1 MKQFYRMFAPVILL
15 ISLLPLKG
23 AGQEEAGGLFLSGKI
38 TTEQG
43 SVDGTIIRMTRNGQP
58 MKDYQVL
65 PDGRF
70 NLRFEFNND
79 YVLVFTRP
87 ENFPQKLT
95 INTHVPNDVL
105 RRDRKFP
112 PFPVDISLFTEIK
125 GIDRTFSENAIMK
138 IFYSP
143 SVDNFIPEIY
153 YNNPQIK
160 KLIDQAILQSQ
171 NVTREYDLL
180 KRLTA
185 AELAELK
192 KEYDEFLVKAA
203 SEFDRGEYILSLGD
217 YKAAGRIFPHEQYPK
232 DRIAEINDL
241 IAILG
246 LQEELEKQT
255 TEKYNQFI
263 READR
268 QFTAREYPASRDN
281 YSQALFL
288 KPGDAYSTGR
298 ISEIDRLIAEAE
310 QVRLLAEKQAAEQA
324 RLMAEQTAREAALQ
338 AEQARIEKQYQ
349 EAVAS
354 ADQLFNLQQYSGSIE
369 GYRNALKI
377 KPGEPYPAQRIA
389 EAEAIMAELTATQKA
404 YNEAIATADKAFRQQ
419 QYRQAR
425 KGYED
430 ALKIKSSEKYPEEML
445 DKIDAIEEEM
455 MRLAEEKARLEAEKL
470 AKEQAAREAAEAE
483 RIRLAEEKARIEAE
497 KLAKEQA
504 AREAAEAEKARLEAE
519 RIAREEAARLAAAA
533 EKEKRY
539 NETVALADDFFNRQ
553 QYARAITEYRNA
565 LKEKPG
571 ESYPQE
577 KITESEKILADLAA
591 LQKAYDAAIAAG
603 DKAFRQKQYGP
614 ARESFQQAQALK
626 SEEKYPAEMVTRI
639 DAIEA
644 EQAKLA
650 EEKVR
655 LEAEKLAK
663 EQAAREAAEAERI
676 RLAEEKARLEAE
688 KLAREQAAREA
699 AEAEKARL
707 EAERIAREEAAR
719 LAAAAEKE
727 KRYNET
733 VALADDFFNRQQYA
747 RAITEYRNALKEKPG
762 ESYPQ
767 EKITESE
774 KILADLA
781 ALQKAYD
788 AAIAAGDKAFR
799 QKQYGPARE
808 SFQQAQALKS
818 EEKYPA
824 EMVTRIDA
832 IEAEQAKLAEE
843 KERLEAEKLAREQA
857 ARKAAEAERIRLAEE
872 KARIEAEKLAKEQ
885 AAREAAEAER
895 IRLAEE
901 KARLEAEKLARE
913 QAAREAAEAEKARLE
928 AERIAREEAARL
940 AAEAEKAR
948 QEEEKV
954 RLAEENRNKE
964 YARLIM
970 LADQA
975 FESKQLVL
983 AASNYKNALLLK
995 PNEIHPKNRLVSID
1009 SLQVVQQNDEKYRH
1023 FLVAADAGM
1032 RSNEWE
1038 KARENYGKAS
1048 EIKPEEEYPQRKI
1061 REIDEILQKLAQNNK
1076 GDAPVLPVTPV
1087 EQSAPSTG
1095 QGSGPGRTIT
1105 DETSA
1110 LYNGI
1115 IAMADQAFD
1124 EKSYNVSRAWYYKA
1138 LAVKP
1143 GEPYPTGRIAEINRI
1158 IASLQLSQLEREFQG
1173 YIDKGDEA
1181 FRTDQLAVARGWYN
1195 RSLNI
1200 KSNDSYALSQIAD
1213 IQMKVE
1219 ERLQGNTENVF
1230 RKYIEEGDNAFR
1242 SKNYNIA
1249 RVWYH
1254 RARELKPSDPLT
1266 GEKLENVRKALSGE

>member
-591 LQKAYDAAIAAG
+591 LQKEYDAAIAAG

-781 ALQKAYD
+781 ALQKEYD

-843 KERLEAEKLAREQA
+843 KVRLEAEKLAKEQA
-857 ARKAAEAERIRLAEE
+857 AREAAEAERIRLAEE
-872 KARIEAEKLAKEQ
+872 KARIEAEKLAREQ

>member
-281 YSQALFL
+281 YSQALYL

-354 ADQLFNLQQYSGSIE
+354 AEQLFNLQQYSGSIE

-455 MRLAEEKARLEAEKL
+455 MRLAEEKNRLEEEKKAREQAAREAAEAERIRLAEEKARLEAEKL

-483 RIRLAEEKARIEAE
+483 KAR
-497 KLAKEQA
+497 
-504 AREAAEAEKARLEAE
+504 REAE

-591 LQKAYDAAIAAG
+591 LQK
-603 DKAFRQKQYGP
+603 
-614 ARESFQQAQALK
+614 E
-626 SEEKYPAEMVTRI
+626 
-639 DAIEA
+639 
-644 EQAKLA
+644 
-650 EEKVR
+650 
-655 LEAEKLAK
+655 
-663 EQAAREAAEAERI
+663 
-676 RLAEEKARLEAE
+676 
-688 KLAREQAAREA
+688 
-699 AEAEKARL
+699 
-707 EAERIAREEAAR
+707 
-719 LAAAAEKE
+719 
-727 KRYNET
+727 
-733 VALADDFFNRQQYA
+733 
-747 RAITEYRNALKEKPG
+747 
-762 ESYPQ
+762 
-767 EKITESE
+767 
-774 KILADLA
+774 
-781 ALQKAYD
+781 YD

>member
-591 LQKAYDAAIAAG
+591 LQKEYDAAIAAG

-781 ALQKAYD
+781 ALQKEYD

>member
-281 YSQALFL
+281 YSQALYL

-354 ADQLFNLQQYSGSIE
+354 AEQLFNLQQYSGSIE

-455 MRLAEEKARLEAEKL
+455 MRLAEEKNRLEEEKKAREQAAREAAEAERIRLAEEKARLEAEKL

-483 RIRLAEEKARIEAE
+483 KAR
-497 KLAKEQA
+497 
-504 AREAAEAEKARLEAE
+504 REAE

-591 LQKAYDAAIAAG
+591 LQK
-603 DKAFRQKQYGP
+603 
-614 ARESFQQAQALK
+614 E
-626 SEEKYPAEMVTRI
+626 
-639 DAIEA
+639 
-644 EQAKLA
+644 
-650 EEKVR
+650 
-655 LEAEKLAK
+655 
-663 EQAAREAAEAERI
+663 
-676 RLAEEKARLEAE
+676 
-688 KLAREQAAREA
+688 
-699 AEAEKARL
+699 
-707 EAERIAREEAAR
+707 
-719 LAAAAEKE
+719 
-727 KRYNET
+727 
-733 VALADDFFNRQQYA
+733 
-747 RAITEYRNALKEKPG
+747 
-762 ESYPQ
+762 
-767 EKITESE
+767 
-774 KILADLA
+774 
-781 ALQKAYD
+781 YD

-857 ARKAAEAERIRLAEE
+857 ARKAAEAERIRLAEEKARLEAEKLAKEQAAREAAEAERIRLAEE

>member
-455 MRLAEEKARLEAEKL
+455 MRLAEEKNRLE
-470 AKEQAAREAAEAE
+470 
-483 RIRLAEEKARIEAE
+483 EEK
-497 KLAKEQA
+497 
-504 AREAAEAEKARLEAE
+504 KAR
-519 RIAREEAARLAAAA
+519 
-533 EKEKRY
+533 
-539 NETVALADDFFNRQ
+539 
-553 QYARAITEYRNA
+553 
-565 LKEKPG
+565 
-571 ESYPQE
+571 
-577 KITESEKILADLAA
+577 
-591 LQKAYDAAIAAG
+591 
-603 DKAFRQKQYGP
+603 
-614 ARESFQQAQALK
+614 
-626 SEEKYPAEMVTRI
+626 
-639 DAIEA
+639 
-644 EQAKLA
+644 
-650 EEKVR
+650 
-655 LEAEKLAK
+655 
-663 EQAAREAAEAERI
+663 
-676 RLAEEKARLEAE
+676 
-688 KLAREQAAREA
+688 
-699 AEAEKARL
+699 
-707 EAERIAREEAAR
+707 
-719 LAAAAEKE
+719 
-727 KRYNET
+727 
-733 VALADDFFNRQQYA
+733 
-747 RAITEYRNALKEKPG
+747 
-762 ESYPQ
+762 
-767 EKITESE
+767 
-774 KILADLA
+774 
-781 ALQKAYD
+781 
-788 AAIAAGDKAFR
+788 
-799 QKQYGPARE
+799 
-808 SFQQAQALKS
+808 
-818 EEKYPA
+818 
-824 EMVTRIDA
+824 
-832 IEAEQAKLAEE
+832 
-843 KERLEAEKLAREQA
+843 
-857 ARKAAEAERIRLAEE
+857 
-872 KARIEAEKLAKEQ
+872 EQ

>member
-455 MRLAEEKARLEAEKL
+455 MRLAEEKNRLEEEKKAREQAAREAAEAERIRLAEEKARLEAEKL

-483 RIRLAEEKARIEAE
+483 KAR
-497 KLAKEQA
+497 
-504 AREAAEAEKARLEAE
+504 REAE

-591 LQKAYDAAIAAG
+591 LQK
-603 DKAFRQKQYGP
+603 
-614 ARESFQQAQALK
+614 E
-626 SEEKYPAEMVTRI
+626 
-639 DAIEA
+639 
-644 EQAKLA
+644 
-650 EEKVR
+650 
-655 LEAEKLAK
+655 
-663 EQAAREAAEAERI
+663 
-676 RLAEEKARLEAE
+676 
-688 KLAREQAAREA
+688 
-699 AEAEKARL
+699 
-707 EAERIAREEAAR
+707 
-719 LAAAAEKE
+719 
-727 KRYNET
+727 
-733 VALADDFFNRQQYA
+733 
-747 RAITEYRNALKEKPG
+747 
-762 ESYPQ
+762 
-767 EKITESE
+767 
-774 KILADLA
+774 
-781 ALQKAYD
+781 YD

-857 ARKAAEAERIRLAEE
+857 ARKAAEAERIRLAEEKARLEAEKLAKEQAAREAAEAERIRLAEE

>member
-650 EEKVR
+650 EEK
-655 LEAEKLAK
+655 
-663 EQAAREAAEAERI
+663 
-676 RLAEEKARLEAE
+676 
-688 KLAREQAAREA
+688 
-699 AEAEKARL
+699 
-707 EAERIAREEAAR
+707 
-719 LAAAAEKE
+719 
-727 KRYNET
+727 
-733 VALADDFFNRQQYA
+733 
-747 RAITEYRNALKEKPG
+747 
-762 ESYPQ
+762 
-767 EKITESE
+767 
-774 KILADLA
+774 
-781 ALQKAYD
+781 
-788 AAIAAGDKAFR
+788 
-799 QKQYGPARE
+799 
-808 SFQQAQALKS
+808 
-818 EEKYPA
+818 
-824 EMVTRIDA
+824 
-832 IEAEQAKLAEE
+832 
-843 KERLEAEKLAREQA
+843 ERLEAEKLAREQA

>member
-455 MRLAEEKARLEAEKL
+455 MRLAEEKNRLE
-470 AKEQAAREAAEAE
+470 
-483 RIRLAEEKARIEAE
+483 EEK
-497 KLAKEQA
+497 
-504 AREAAEAEKARLEAE
+504 KAR
-519 RIAREEAARLAAAA
+519 
-533 EKEKRY
+533 
-539 NETVALADDFFNRQ
+539 
-553 QYARAITEYRNA
+553 
-565 LKEKPG
+565 
-571 ESYPQE
+571 
-577 KITESEKILADLAA
+577 
-591 LQKAYDAAIAAG
+591 
-603 DKAFRQKQYGP
+603 
-614 ARESFQQAQALK
+614 
-626 SEEKYPAEMVTRI
+626 
-639 DAIEA
+639 
-644 EQAKLA
+644 
-650 EEKVR
+650 
-655 LEAEKLAK
+655 

>member
-591 LQKAYDAAIAAG
+591 LQKEYDAAIAAG

-781 ALQKAYD
+781 ALQKEYD

-843 KERLEAEKLAREQA
+843 KVRLEAEKLAKEQA
-857 ARKAAEAERIRLAEE
+857 AREAAEAERIRLAEE

>member
-843 KERLEAEKLAREQA
+843 KVRLEAEKLAKEQA
-857 ARKAAEAERIRLAEE
+857 AREAAEAERIRLAEE

>member
-281 YSQALFL
+281 YSQALYL

-354 ADQLFNLQQYSGSIE
+354 AEQLFNLQQYSGSIE

-455 MRLAEEKARLEAEKL
+455 MRLAEEKNRLEEEKKAREQAAREAAEAERIRLAEEKARLEAEKL

-483 RIRLAEEKARIEAE
+483 KAR
-497 KLAKEQA
+497 
-504 AREAAEAEKARLEAE
+504 REAE

-553 QYARAITEYRNA
+553 QRSWRTLPHSKKHMMRPS
-565 LKEKPG
+565 L
-571 ESYPQE
+571 
-577 KITESEKILADLAA
+577 
-591 LQKAYDAAIAAG
+591 
-603 DKAFRQKQYGP
+603 P
-614 ARESFQQAQALK
+614 ATK
-626 SEEKYPAEMVTRI
+626 
-639 DAIEA
+639 
-644 EQAKLA
+644 
-650 EEKVR
+650 
-655 LEAEKLAK
+655 
-663 EQAAREAAEAERI
+663 
-676 RLAEEKARLEAE
+676 
-688 KLAREQAAREA
+688 
-699 AEAEKARL
+699 
-707 EAERIAREEAAR
+707 
-719 LAAAAEKE
+719 
-727 KRYNET
+727 
-733 VALADDFFNRQQYA
+733 
-747 RAITEYRNALKEKPG
+747 
-762 ESYPQ
+762 
-767 EKITESE
+767 
-774 KILADLA
+774 
-781 ALQKAYD
+781 
-788 AAIAAGDKAFR
+788 
-799 QKQYGPARE
+799 
-808 SFQQAQALKS
+808 
-818 EEKYPA
+818 
-824 EMVTRIDA
+824 
-832 IEAEQAKLAEE
+832 
-843 KERLEAEKLAREQA
+843 
-857 ARKAAEAERIRLAEE
+857 
-872 KARIEAEKLAKEQ
+872 
-885 AAREAAEAER
+885 
-895 IRLAEE
+895 
-901 KARLEAEKLARE
+901 
-913 QAAREAAEAEKARLE
+913 
-928 AERIAREEAARL
+928 
-940 AAEAEKAR
+940 
-948 QEEEKV
+948 
-954 RLAEENRNKE
+954 
-964 YARLIM
+964 
-970 LADQA
+970 
-975 FESKQLVL
+975 
-983 AASNYKNALLLK
+983 
-995 PNEIHPKNRLVSID
+995 
-1009 SLQVVQQNDEKYRH
+1009 
-1023 FLVAADAGM
+1023 
-1032 RSNEWE
+1032 
-1038 KARENYGKAS
+1038 
-1048 EIKPEEEYPQRKI
+1048 
-1061 REIDEILQKLAQNNK
+1061 
-1076 GDAPVLPVTPV
+1076 
-1087 EQSAPSTG
+1087 
-1095 QGSGPGRTIT
+1095 
-1105 DETSA
+1105 
-1110 LYNGI
+1110 
-1115 IAMADQAFD
+1115 
-1124 EKSYNVSRAWYYKA
+1124 
-1138 LAVKP
+1138 
-1143 GEPYPTGRIAEINRI
+1143 
-1158 IASLQLSQLEREFQG
+1158 
-1173 YIDKGDEA
+1173 
-1181 FRTDQLAVARGWYN
+1181 
-1195 RSLNI
+1195 
-1200 KSNDSYALSQIAD
+1200 
-1213 IQMKVE
+1213 
-1219 ERLQGNTENVF
+1219 
-1230 RKYIEEGDNAFR
+1230 
-1242 SKNYNIA
+1242 
-1249 RVWYH
+1249 
-1254 RARELKPSDPLT
+1254 
-1266 GEKLENVRKALSGE
+1266 LSGRNSTVPPGNPFSKPRP

>member
-281 YSQALFL
+281 YSQALYL

-354 ADQLFNLQQYSGSIE
+354 AEQLFNLQQYSGSIE

-455 MRLAEEKARLEAEKL
+455 MRLAEEKNRLEEEKK
-470 AKEQAAREAAEAE
+470 AREQAAREAAEAE
-483 RIRLAEEKARIEAE
+483 RIRLAEEKARLEAE

-591 LQKAYDAAIAAG
+591 LQK
-603 DKAFRQKQYGP
+603 
-614 ARESFQQAQALK
+614 E
-626 SEEKYPAEMVTRI
+626 
-639 DAIEA
+639 
-644 EQAKLA
+644 
-650 EEKVR
+650 
-655 LEAEKLAK
+655 
-663 EQAAREAAEAERI
+663 
-676 RLAEEKARLEAE
+676 
-688 KLAREQAAREA
+688 
-699 AEAEKARL
+699 
-707 EAERIAREEAAR
+707 
-719 LAAAAEKE
+719 
-727 KRYNET
+727 
-733 VALADDFFNRQQYA
+733 
-747 RAITEYRNALKEKPG
+747 
-762 ESYPQ
+762 
-767 EKITESE
+767 
-774 KILADLA
+774 
-781 ALQKAYD
+781 YD

>member
-281 YSQALFL
+281 YSQALYL

-354 ADQLFNLQQYSGSIE
+354 AEQLFNLQQYSGSIE

-455 MRLAEEKARLEAEKL
+455 MRLAEEKNRLE
-470 AKEQAAREAAEAE
+470 
-483 RIRLAEEKARIEAE
+483 EEK
-497 KLAKEQA
+497 K
-504 AREAAEAEKARLEAE
+504 
-519 RIAREEAARLAAAA
+519 
-533 EKEKRY
+533 
-539 NETVALADDFFNRQ
+539 
-553 QYARAITEYRNA
+553 
-565 LKEKPG
+565 
-571 ESYPQE
+571 
-577 KITESEKILADLAA
+577 
-591 LQKAYDAAIAAG
+591 
-603 DKAFRQKQYGP
+603 
-614 ARESFQQAQALK
+614 
-626 SEEKYPAEMVTRI
+626 
-639 DAIEA
+639 
-644 EQAKLA
+644 
-650 EEKVR
+650 
-655 LEAEKLAK
+655 
-663 EQAAREAAEAERI
+663 
-676 RLAEEKARLEAE
+676 
-688 KLAREQAAREA
+688 AREQAAREA

-843 KERLEAEKLAREQA
+843 KARLEAEKLAKEQA
-857 ARKAAEAERIRLAEE
+857 AREAAEAERIRLAEE

>member
-281 YSQALFL
+281 YSQALYL

-354 ADQLFNLQQYSGSIE
+354 AEQLFNLQQYSGSIE

-455 MRLAEEKARLEAEKL
+455 MRLAEEKNRLE
-470 AKEQAAREAAEAE
+470 
-483 RIRLAEEKARIEAE
+483 EEK
-497 KLAKEQA
+497 
-504 AREAAEAEKARLEAE
+504 KAR
-519 RIAREEAARLAAAA
+519 
-533 EKEKRY
+533 
-539 NETVALADDFFNRQ
+539 
-553 QYARAITEYRNA
+553 
-565 LKEKPG
+565 
-571 ESYPQE
+571 
-577 KITESEKILADLAA
+577 
-591 LQKAYDAAIAAG
+591 
-603 DKAFRQKQYGP
+603 
-614 ARESFQQAQALK
+614 
-626 SEEKYPAEMVTRI
+626 
-639 DAIEA
+639 
-644 EQAKLA
+644 
-650 EEKVR
+650 
-655 LEAEKLAK
+655 

-688 KLAREQAAREA
+688 KLAKEQAAREA

>member
-281 YSQALFL
+281 YSQALYL

-455 MRLAEEKARLEAEKL
+455 MRLAEEKNRLEEEKKAREQAAREAAEAERIRLAEEKARLEAEKL

-483 RIRLAEEKARIEAE
+483 KAR
-497 KLAKEQA
+497 
-504 AREAAEAEKARLEAE
+504 REAE

-591 LQKAYDAAIAAG
+591 LQK
-603 DKAFRQKQYGP
+603 
-614 ARESFQQAQALK
+614 E
-626 SEEKYPAEMVTRI
+626 
-639 DAIEA
+639 
-644 EQAKLA
+644 
-650 EEKVR
+650 
-655 LEAEKLAK
+655 
-663 EQAAREAAEAERI
+663 
-676 RLAEEKARLEAE
+676 
-688 KLAREQAAREA
+688 
-699 AEAEKARL
+699 
-707 EAERIAREEAAR
+707 
-719 LAAAAEKE
+719 
-727 KRYNET
+727 
-733 VALADDFFNRQQYA
+733 
-747 RAITEYRNALKEKPG
+747 
-762 ESYPQ
+762 
-767 EKITESE
+767 
-774 KILADLA
+774 
-781 ALQKAYD
+781 YD

-857 ARKAAEAERIRLAEE
+857 ARK
-872 KARIEAEKLAKEQ
+872 
-885 AAREAAEAER
+885 AAEAER

>member
-281 YSQALFL
+281 YSQALYL

-354 ADQLFNLQQYSGSIE
+354 AEQLFNLQQYSGSIE

-455 MRLAEEKARLEAEKL
+455 M
-470 AKEQAAREAAEAE
+470 
-483 RIRLAEEKARIEAE
+483 
-497 KLAKEQA
+497 
-504 AREAAEAEKARLEAE
+504 
-519 RIAREEAARLAAAA
+519 
-533 EKEKRY
+533 
-539 NETVALADDFFNRQ
+539 
-553 QYARAITEYRNA
+553 
-565 LKEKPG
+565 
-571 ESYPQE
+571 
-577 KITESEKILADLAA
+577 
-591 LQKAYDAAIAAG
+591 
-603 DKAFRQKQYGP
+603 
-614 ARESFQQAQALK
+614 
-626 SEEKYPAEMVTRI
+626 
-639 DAIEA
+639 
-644 EQAKLA
+644 
-650 EEKVR
+650 
-655 LEAEKLAK
+655 
-663 EQAAREAAEAERI
+663 

>member
-504 AREAAEAEKARLEAE
+504 AREAAEAE
-519 RIAREEAARLAAAA
+519 
-533 EKEKRY
+533 
-539 NETVALADDFFNRQ
+539 
-553 QYARAITEYRNA
+553 
-565 LKEKPG
+565 
-571 ESYPQE
+571 
-577 KITESEKILADLAA
+577 
-591 LQKAYDAAIAAG
+591 
-603 DKAFRQKQYGP
+603 
-614 ARESFQQAQALK
+614 
-626 SEEKYPAEMVTRI
+626 
-639 DAIEA
+639 
-644 EQAKLA
+644 
-650 EEKVR
+650 
-655 LEAEKLAK
+655 
-663 EQAAREAAEAERI
+663 
-676 RLAEEKARLEAE
+676 
-688 KLAREQAAREA
+688 
-699 AEAEKARL
+699 
-707 EAERIAREEAAR
+707 
-719 LAAAAEKE
+719 
-727 KRYNET
+727 
-733 VALADDFFNRQQYA
+733 
-747 RAITEYRNALKEKPG
+747 
-762 ESYPQ
+762 
-767 EKITESE
+767 
-774 KILADLA
+774 
-781 ALQKAYD
+781 
-788 AAIAAGDKAFR
+788 
-799 QKQYGPARE
+799 
-808 SFQQAQALKS
+808 
-818 EEKYPA
+818 
-824 EMVTRIDA
+824 
-832 IEAEQAKLAEE
+832 
-843 KERLEAEKLAREQA
+843 
-857 ARKAAEAERIRLAEE
+857 
-872 KARIEAEKLAKEQ
+872 
-885 AAREAAEAER
+885 R

>member
-281 YSQALFL
+281 YSQALYL

-354 ADQLFNLQQYSGSIE
+354 AEQLFNLQQYSGSIE

-455 MRLAEEKARLEAEKL
+455 MRLAEEKNRLEEEKKAREQAAREAAEAERIRLAEEKARLEAEKL

-483 RIRLAEEKARIEAE
+483 KAR
-497 KLAKEQA
+497 
-504 AREAAEAEKARLEAE
+504 REAE

-650 EEKVR
+650 EEKAR

-663 EQAAREAAEAERI
+663 EQAARE
-676 RLAEEKARLEAE
+676 
-688 KLAREQAAREA
+688 
-699 AEAEKARL
+699 
-707 EAERIAREEAAR
+707 
-719 LAAAAEKE
+719 
-727 KRYNET
+727 
-733 VALADDFFNRQQYA
+733 
-747 RAITEYRNALKEKPG
+747 
-762 ESYPQ
+762 
-767 EKITESE
+767 
-774 KILADLA
+774 
-781 ALQKAYD
+781 
-788 AAIAAGDKAFR
+788 
-799 QKQYGPARE
+799 
-808 SFQQAQALKS
+808 
-818 EEKYPA
+818 
-824 EMVTRIDA
+824 
-832 IEAEQAKLAEE
+832 
-843 KERLEAEKLAREQA
+843 
-857 ARKAAEAERIRLAEE
+857 AAEAERIRLAEE

>member
-281 YSQALFL
+281 YSQALYL

-354 ADQLFNLQQYSGSIE
+354 AEQLFNLQQYSGSIE

-455 MRLAEEKARLEAEKL
+455 MRLAEEKNRLE
-470 AKEQAAREAAEAE
+470 
-483 RIRLAEEKARIEAE
+483 EEK
-497 KLAKEQA
+497 
-504 AREAAEAEKARLEAE
+504 KAR
-519 RIAREEAARLAAAA
+519 
-533 EKEKRY
+533 
-539 NETVALADDFFNRQ
+539 
-553 QYARAITEYRNA
+553 
-565 LKEKPG
+565 
-571 ESYPQE
+571 
-577 KITESEKILADLAA
+577 
-591 LQKAYDAAIAAG
+591 
-603 DKAFRQKQYGP
+603 
-614 ARESFQQAQALK
+614 
-626 SEEKYPAEMVTRI
+626 
-639 DAIEA
+639 
-644 EQAKLA
+644 
-650 EEKVR
+650 
-655 LEAEKLAK
+655 

>member
-1 MKQFYRMFAPVILL
+1 M
-15 ISLLPLKG
+15 
-23 AGQEEAGGLFLSGKI
+23 
-38 TTEQG
+38 
-43 SVDGTIIRMTRNGQP
+43 
-58 MKDYQVL
+58 
-65 PDGRF
+65 
-70 NLRFEFNND
+70 
-79 YVLVFTRP
+79 
-87 ENFPQKLT
+87 
-95 INTHVPNDVL
+95 
-105 RRDRKFP
+105 
-112 PFPVDISLFTEIK
+112 
-125 GIDRTFSENAIMK
+125 
-138 IFYSP
+138 
-143 SVDNFIPEIY
+143 
-153 YNNPQIK
+153 
-160 KLIDQAILQSQ
+160 
-171 NVTREYDLL
+171 
-180 KRLTA
+180 
-185 AELAELK
+185 
-192 KEYDEFLVKAA
+192 
-203 SEFDRGEYILSLGD
+203 
-217 YKAAGRIFPHEQYPK
+217 
-232 DRIAEINDL
+232 
-241 IAILG
+241 
-246 LQEELEKQT
+246 
-255 TEKYNQFI
+255 
-263 READR
+263 
-268 QFTAREYPASRDN
+268 
-281 YSQALFL
+281 
-288 KPGDAYSTGR
+288 
-298 ISEIDRLIAEAE
+298 
-310 QVRLLAEKQAAEQA
+310 
-324 RLMAEQTAREAALQ
+324 
-338 AEQARIEKQYQ
+338 
-349 EAVAS
+349 
-354 ADQLFNLQQYSGSIE
+354 
-369 GYRNALKI
+369 
-377 KPGEPYPAQRIA
+377 
-389 EAEAIMAELTATQKA
+389 
-404 YNEAIATADKAFRQQ
+404 
-419 QYRQAR
+419 
-425 KGYED
+425 
-430 ALKIKSSEKYPEEML
+430 
-445 DKIDAIEEEM
+445 
-455 MRLAEEKARLEAEKL
+455 
-470 AKEQAAREAAEAE
+470 
-483 RIRLAEEKARIEAE
+483 
-497 KLAKEQA
+497 
-504 AREAAEAEKARLEAE
+504 
-519 RIAREEAARLAAAA
+519 
-533 EKEKRY
+533 
-539 NETVALADDFFNRQ
+539 ALADDFFNRQ

-663 EQAAREAAEAERI
+663 EQAARE
-676 RLAEEKARLEAE
+676 
-688 KLAREQAAREA
+688 
-699 AEAEKARL
+699 
-707 EAERIAREEAAR
+707 
-719 LAAAAEKE
+719 
-727 KRYNET
+727 
-733 VALADDFFNRQQYA
+733 
-747 RAITEYRNALKEKPG
+747 
-762 ESYPQ
+762 
-767 EKITESE
+767 
-774 KILADLA
+774 
-781 ALQKAYD
+781 
-788 AAIAAGDKAFR
+788 
-799 QKQYGPARE
+799 
-808 SFQQAQALKS
+808 
-818 EEKYPA
+818 
-824 EMVTRIDA
+824 
-832 IEAEQAKLAEE
+832 
-843 KERLEAEKLAREQA
+843 
-857 ARKAAEAERIRLAEE
+857 AAEAERIRLAEE

>member
-455 MRLAEEKARLEAEKL
+455 MRLAEEKNRLEEEKKAREQAAREAAEAERIRLAEEKARLEAEKL

-483 RIRLAEEKARIEAE
+483 KAR
-497 KLAKEQA
+497 
-504 AREAAEAEKARLEAE
+504 REAE

-591 LQKAYDAAIAAG
+591 LQK
-603 DKAFRQKQYGP
+603 
-614 ARESFQQAQALK
+614 E
-626 SEEKYPAEMVTRI
+626 
-639 DAIEA
+639 
-644 EQAKLA
+644 
-650 EEKVR
+650 
-655 LEAEKLAK
+655 
-663 EQAAREAAEAERI
+663 
-676 RLAEEKARLEAE
+676 
-688 KLAREQAAREA
+688 
-699 AEAEKARL
+699 
-707 EAERIAREEAAR
+707 
-719 LAAAAEKE
+719 
-727 KRYNET
+727 
-733 VALADDFFNRQQYA
+733 
-747 RAITEYRNALKEKPG
+747 
-762 ESYPQ
+762 
-767 EKITESE
+767 
-774 KILADLA
+774 
-781 ALQKAYD
+781 YD

-857 ARKAAEAERIRLAEE
+857 ARK
-872 KARIEAEKLAKEQ
+872 
-885 AAREAAEAER
+885 AAEAER

>member
-497 KLAKEQA
+497 KLA
-504 AREAAEAEKARLEAE
+504 R
-519 RIAREEAARLAAAA
+519 
-533 EKEKRY
+533 
-539 NETVALADDFFNRQ
+539 
-553 QYARAITEYRNA
+553 
-565 LKEKPG
+565 
-571 ESYPQE
+571 
-577 KITESEKILADLAA
+577 
-591 LQKAYDAAIAAG
+591 
-603 DKAFRQKQYGP
+603 
-614 ARESFQQAQALK
+614 
-626 SEEKYPAEMVTRI
+626 
-639 DAIEA
+639 
-644 EQAKLA
+644 
-650 EEKVR
+650 
-655 LEAEKLAK
+655 
-663 EQAAREAAEAERI
+663 
-676 RLAEEKARLEAE
+676 
-688 KLAREQAAREA
+688 
-699 AEAEKARL
+699 
-707 EAERIAREEAAR
+707 
-719 LAAAAEKE
+719 
-727 KRYNET
+727 
-733 VALADDFFNRQQYA
+733 
-747 RAITEYRNALKEKPG
+747 
-762 ESYPQ
+762 
-767 EKITESE
+767 
-774 KILADLA
+774 
-781 ALQKAYD
+781 
-788 AAIAAGDKAFR
+788 
-799 QKQYGPARE
+799 
-808 SFQQAQALKS
+808 
-818 EEKYPA
+818 
-824 EMVTRIDA
+824 
-832 IEAEQAKLAEE
+832 
-843 KERLEAEKLAREQA
+843 
-857 ARKAAEAERIRLAEE
+857 
-872 KARIEAEKLAKEQ
+872 EQ

>member
-281 YSQALFL
+281 YSQALYL

-650 EEKVR
+650 EEK
-655 LEAEKLAK
+655 
-663 EQAAREAAEAERI
+663 
-676 RLAEEKARLEAE
+676 ARL
-688 KLAREQAAREA
+688 
-699 AEAEKARL
+699 
-707 EAERIAREEAAR
+707 
-719 LAAAAEKE
+719 
-727 KRYNET
+727 
-733 VALADDFFNRQQYA
+733 
-747 RAITEYRNALKEKPG
+747 
-762 ESYPQ
+762 
-767 EKITESE
+767 
-774 KILADLA
+774 
-781 ALQKAYD
+781 
-788 AAIAAGDKAFR
+788 
-799 QKQYGPARE
+799 
-808 SFQQAQALKS
+808 
-818 EEKYPA
+818 
-824 EMVTRIDA
+824 
-832 IEAEQAKLAEE
+832 
-843 KERLEAEKLAREQA
+843 
-857 ARKAAEAERIRLAEE
+857 
-872 KARIEAEKLAKEQ
+872 EAEKLAKEQ

-1242 SKNYNIA
+1242 RKNYNIA

>member
-281 YSQALFL
+281 YSQALYL

-354 ADQLFNLQQYSGSIE
+354 AEQLFNLQQYSGSIE

-455 MRLAEEKARLEAEKL
+455 MRLAEEKNRLEEEKKAREQAAREAAEAERIRLAEEKARLEAEKL

-483 RIRLAEEKARIEAE
+483 KAR
-497 KLAKEQA
+497 
-504 AREAAEAEKARLEAE
+504 REAE

-591 LQKAYDAAIAAG
+591 LQK
-603 DKAFRQKQYGP
+603 
-614 ARESFQQAQALK
+614 E
-626 SEEKYPAEMVTRI
+626 
-639 DAIEA
+639 
-644 EQAKLA
+644 
-650 EEKVR
+650 
-655 LEAEKLAK
+655 
-663 EQAAREAAEAERI
+663 
-676 RLAEEKARLEAE
+676 
-688 KLAREQAAREA
+688 
-699 AEAEKARL
+699 
-707 EAERIAREEAAR
+707 
-719 LAAAAEKE
+719 
-727 KRYNET
+727 
-733 VALADDFFNRQQYA
+733 
-747 RAITEYRNALKEKPG
+747 
-762 ESYPQ
+762 
-767 EKITESE
+767 
-774 KILADLA
+774 
-781 ALQKAYD
+781 YD

-872 KARIEAEKLAKEQ
+872 KARIEAEKLAK
-885 AAREAAEAER
+885 
-895 IRLAEE
+895 
-901 KARLEAEKLARE
+901 E

>member
-650 EEKVR
+650 EEKAR

-676 RLAEEKARLEAE
+676 RLAEEKARIEAE
-688 KLAREQAAREA
+688 KLAKEQAAREA

>member
-281 YSQALFL
+281 YSQALYL

-354 ADQLFNLQQYSGSIE
+354 AEQLFNLQQYSGSIE

-455 MRLAEEKARLEAEKL
+455 MRLAEEKNRLE
-470 AKEQAAREAAEAE
+470 
-483 RIRLAEEKARIEAE
+483 EEK
-497 KLAKEQA
+497 
-504 AREAAEAEKARLEAE
+504 KAR
-519 RIAREEAARLAAAA
+519 
-533 EKEKRY
+533 
-539 NETVALADDFFNRQ
+539 
-553 QYARAITEYRNA
+553 
-565 LKEKPG
+565 
-571 ESYPQE
+571 
-577 KITESEKILADLAA
+577 
-591 LQKAYDAAIAAG
+591 
-603 DKAFRQKQYGP
+603 
-614 ARESFQQAQALK
+614 
-626 SEEKYPAEMVTRI
+626 
-639 DAIEA
+639 
-644 EQAKLA
+644 
-650 EEKVR
+650 
-655 LEAEKLAK
+655 

-688 KLAREQAAREA
+688 KLAKEQAAREA
-699 AEAEKARL
+699 AEAEKARR

-857 ARKAAEAERIRLAEE
+857 ARKAAEAERIRLAEEKARIEAEKLAKEQAAREAAEAERIRLAEE

>member
-281 YSQALFL
+281 YSQALYL

-455 MRLAEEKARLEAEKL
+455 MRLAEEKNRLE
-470 AKEQAAREAAEAE
+470 
-483 RIRLAEEKARIEAE
+483 EEK
-497 KLAKEQA
+497 K
-504 AREAAEAEKARLEAE
+504 
-519 RIAREEAARLAAAA
+519 
-533 EKEKRY
+533 
-539 NETVALADDFFNRQ
+539 
-553 QYARAITEYRNA
+553 
-565 LKEKPG
+565 
-571 ESYPQE
+571 
-577 KITESEKILADLAA
+577 
-591 LQKAYDAAIAAG
+591 
-603 DKAFRQKQYGP
+603 
-614 ARESFQQAQALK
+614 
-626 SEEKYPAEMVTRI
+626 
-639 DAIEA
+639 
-644 EQAKLA
+644 
-650 EEKVR
+650 
-655 LEAEKLAK
+655 
-663 EQAAREAAEAERI
+663 
-676 RLAEEKARLEAE
+676 
-688 KLAREQAAREA
+688 AREQAAREA

-781 ALQKAYD
+781 ALQKEYD

>member
-504 AREAAEAEKARLEAE
+504 AREAAEAE
-519 RIAREEAARLAAAA
+519 
-533 EKEKRY
+533 
-539 NETVALADDFFNRQ
+539 
-553 QYARAITEYRNA
+553 
-565 LKEKPG
+565 
-571 ESYPQE
+571 
-577 KITESEKILADLAA
+577 
-591 LQKAYDAAIAAG
+591 
-603 DKAFRQKQYGP
+603 
-614 ARESFQQAQALK
+614 
-626 SEEKYPAEMVTRI
+626 
-639 DAIEA
+639 
-644 EQAKLA
+644 
-650 EEKVR
+650 
-655 LEAEKLAK
+655 
-663 EQAAREAAEAERI
+663 RI
-676 RLAEEKARLEAE
+676 RLAEEKARIEAE
-688 KLAREQAAREA
+688 KLAKEQAAREA

-781 ALQKAYD
+781 ALQKEYD

>member
-591 LQKAYDAAIAAG
+591 LQKEYDAAIAAG

-650 EEKVR
+650 EEKAR

-676 RLAEEKARLEAE
+676 RLAEEKARIEAE
-688 KLAREQAAREA
+688 KLAKEQAAREA

-781 ALQKAYD
+781 ALQKEYD

>member
-281 YSQALFL
+281 YSQALYL

-354 ADQLFNLQQYSGSIE
+354 AEQLFNLQQYSGSIE

-455 MRLAEEKARLEAEKL
+455 MRLAEEKNRLE
-470 AKEQAAREAAEAE
+470 
-483 RIRLAEEKARIEAE
+483 EEK
-497 KLAKEQA
+497 
-504 AREAAEAEKARLEAE
+504 KAR
-519 RIAREEAARLAAAA
+519 
-533 EKEKRY
+533 
-539 NETVALADDFFNRQ
+539 
-553 QYARAITEYRNA
+553 
-565 LKEKPG
+565 
-571 ESYPQE
+571 
-577 KITESEKILADLAA
+577 
-591 LQKAYDAAIAAG
+591 
-603 DKAFRQKQYGP
+603 
-614 ARESFQQAQALK
+614 
-626 SEEKYPAEMVTRI
+626 
-639 DAIEA
+639 
-644 EQAKLA
+644 
-650 EEKVR
+650 
-655 LEAEKLAK
+655 

-688 KLAREQAAREA
+688 KLAKEQAAREA
-699 AEAEKARL
+699 AEAEKARR

>member
-281 YSQALFL
+281 YSQALYL

-354 ADQLFNLQQYSGSIE
+354 AEQLFNLQQYSGSIE

-455 MRLAEEKARLEAEKL
+455 MRLAEEKNRLE
-470 AKEQAAREAAEAE
+470 
-483 RIRLAEEKARIEAE
+483 EEK
-497 KLAKEQA
+497 K
-504 AREAAEAEKARLEAE
+504 
-519 RIAREEAARLAAAA
+519 
-533 EKEKRY
+533 
-539 NETVALADDFFNRQ
+539 
-553 QYARAITEYRNA
+553 
-565 LKEKPG
+565 
-571 ESYPQE
+571 
-577 KITESEKILADLAA
+577 
-591 LQKAYDAAIAAG
+591 
-603 DKAFRQKQYGP
+603 
-614 ARESFQQAQALK
+614 
-626 SEEKYPAEMVTRI
+626 
-639 DAIEA
+639 
-644 EQAKLA
+644 
-650 EEKVR
+650 
-655 LEAEKLAK
+655 
-663 EQAAREAAEAERI
+663 
-676 RLAEEKARLEAE
+676 
-688 KLAREQAAREA
+688 AREQAAREA

-781 ALQKAYD
+781 ALQKEYD

-843 KERLEAEKLAREQA
+843 KARLEAEKLAKEQA
-857 ARKAAEAERIRLAEE
+857 AREAAEAERIRLAEEKARLEAEKLAKEQAAREAAEAERIRLAEE

>member
-455 MRLAEEKARLEAEKL
+455 MRLAEEKNRLE
-470 AKEQAAREAAEAE
+470 
-483 RIRLAEEKARIEAE
+483 EEK
-497 KLAKEQA
+497 
-504 AREAAEAEKARLEAE
+504 KAR
-519 RIAREEAARLAAAA
+519 
-533 EKEKRY
+533 
-539 NETVALADDFFNRQ
+539 
-553 QYARAITEYRNA
+553 
-565 LKEKPG
+565 
-571 ESYPQE
+571 
-577 KITESEKILADLAA
+577 
-591 LQKAYDAAIAAG
+591 
-603 DKAFRQKQYGP
+603 
-614 ARESFQQAQALK
+614 
-626 SEEKYPAEMVTRI
+626 
-639 DAIEA
+639 
-644 EQAKLA
+644 
-650 EEKVR
+650 
-655 LEAEKLAK
+655 

-688 KLAREQAAREA
+688 KLAKEQAAREA
-699 AEAEKARL
+699 AEAEKARR

>member
-281 YSQALFL
+281 YSQALYL

-455 MRLAEEKARLEAEKL
+455 MRLAEEKNRLEEEKKAREQAAREAAEAERIRLAEEKARLEAEKL

-483 RIRLAEEKARIEAE
+483 KAR
-497 KLAKEQA
+497 
-504 AREAAEAEKARLEAE
+504 REAE

-591 LQKAYDAAIAAG
+591 LQK
-603 DKAFRQKQYGP
+603 
-614 ARESFQQAQALK
+614 E
-626 SEEKYPAEMVTRI
+626 
-639 DAIEA
+639 
-644 EQAKLA
+644 
-650 EEKVR
+650 
-655 LEAEKLAK
+655 
-663 EQAAREAAEAERI
+663 
-676 RLAEEKARLEAE
+676 
-688 KLAREQAAREA
+688 
-699 AEAEKARL
+699 
-707 EAERIAREEAAR
+707 
-719 LAAAAEKE
+719 
-727 KRYNET
+727 
-733 VALADDFFNRQQYA
+733 
-747 RAITEYRNALKEKPG
+747 
-762 ESYPQ
+762 
-767 EKITESE
+767 
-774 KILADLA
+774 
-781 ALQKAYD
+781 YD

>member
-281 YSQALFL
+281 YSQALYL

-354 ADQLFNLQQYSGSIE
+354 AEQLFNLQQYSGSIE

-455 MRLAEEKARLEAEKL
+455 MRLAEEKNRLE
-470 AKEQAAREAAEAE
+470 
-483 RIRLAEEKARIEAE
+483 EEK
-497 KLAKEQA
+497 
-504 AREAAEAEKARLEAE
+504 KAR
-519 RIAREEAARLAAAA
+519 
-533 EKEKRY
+533 
-539 NETVALADDFFNRQ
+539 
-553 QYARAITEYRNA
+553 
-565 LKEKPG
+565 
-571 ESYPQE
+571 
-577 KITESEKILADLAA
+577 
-591 LQKAYDAAIAAG
+591 
-603 DKAFRQKQYGP
+603 
-614 ARESFQQAQALK
+614 
-626 SEEKYPAEMVTRI
+626 
-639 DAIEA
+639 
-644 EQAKLA
+644 
-650 EEKVR
+650 
-655 LEAEKLAK
+655 
-663 EQAAREAAEAERI
+663 
-676 RLAEEKARLEAE
+676 
-688 KLAREQAAREA
+688 
-699 AEAEKARL
+699 
-707 EAERIAREEAAR
+707 
-719 LAAAAEKE
+719 
-727 KRYNET
+727 
-733 VALADDFFNRQQYA
+733 
-747 RAITEYRNALKEKPG
+747 
-762 ESYPQ
+762 
-767 EKITESE
+767 
-774 KILADLA
+774 
-781 ALQKAYD
+781 
-788 AAIAAGDKAFR
+788 
-799 QKQYGPARE
+799 
-808 SFQQAQALKS
+808 
-818 EEKYPA
+818 
-824 EMVTRIDA
+824 
-832 IEAEQAKLAEE
+832 
-843 KERLEAEKLAREQA
+843 
-857 ARKAAEAERIRLAEE
+857 
-872 KARIEAEKLAKEQ
+872 EQ

>member
-281 YSQALFL
+281 YSQALYL

-354 ADQLFNLQQYSGSIE
+354 AEQLFNLQQYSGSIE

-455 MRLAEEKARLEAEKL
+455 MRLAEEKNRLE
-470 AKEQAAREAAEAE
+470 
-483 RIRLAEEKARIEAE
+483 EEK
-497 KLAKEQA
+497 
-504 AREAAEAEKARLEAE
+504 KAR
-519 RIAREEAARLAAAA
+519 
-533 EKEKRY
+533 
-539 NETVALADDFFNRQ
+539 
-553 QYARAITEYRNA
+553 
-565 LKEKPG
+565 
-571 ESYPQE
+571 
-577 KITESEKILADLAA
+577 
-591 LQKAYDAAIAAG
+591 
-603 DKAFRQKQYGP
+603 
-614 ARESFQQAQALK
+614 
-626 SEEKYPAEMVTRI
+626 
-639 DAIEA
+639 
-644 EQAKLA
+644 
-650 EEKVR
+650 
-655 LEAEKLAK
+655 

-781 ALQKAYD
+781 ALQKEYD

-832 IEAEQAKLAEE
+832 IEAEQAK
-843 KERLEAEKLAREQA
+843 
-857 ARKAAEAERIRLAEE
+857 LAEE

>member
-281 YSQALFL
+281 YSQALYL

-455 MRLAEEKARLEAEKL
+455 MRLAEEKNRLE
-470 AKEQAAREAAEAE
+470 
-483 RIRLAEEKARIEAE
+483 EEK
-497 KLAKEQA
+497 
-504 AREAAEAEKARLEAE
+504 KAR
-519 RIAREEAARLAAAA
+519 
-533 EKEKRY
+533 
-539 NETVALADDFFNRQ
+539 
-553 QYARAITEYRNA
+553 
-565 LKEKPG
+565 
-571 ESYPQE
+571 
-577 KITESEKILADLAA
+577 
-591 LQKAYDAAIAAG
+591 
-603 DKAFRQKQYGP
+603 
-614 ARESFQQAQALK
+614 
-626 SEEKYPAEMVTRI
+626 
-639 DAIEA
+639 
-644 EQAKLA
+644 
-650 EEKVR
+650 
-655 LEAEKLAK
+655 
-663 EQAAREAAEAERI
+663 
-676 RLAEEKARLEAE
+676 
-688 KLAREQAAREA
+688 
-699 AEAEKARL
+699 
-707 EAERIAREEAAR
+707 
-719 LAAAAEKE
+719 
-727 KRYNET
+727 
-733 VALADDFFNRQQYA
+733 
-747 RAITEYRNALKEKPG
+747 
-762 ESYPQ
+762 
-767 EKITESE
+767 
-774 KILADLA
+774 
-781 ALQKAYD
+781 
-788 AAIAAGDKAFR
+788 
-799 QKQYGPARE
+799 
-808 SFQQAQALKS
+808 
-818 EEKYPA
+818 
-824 EMVTRIDA
+824 
-832 IEAEQAKLAEE
+832 
-843 KERLEAEKLAREQA
+843 
-857 ARKAAEAERIRLAEE
+857 
-872 KARIEAEKLAKEQ
+872 EQ

>member
-455 MRLAEEKARLEAEKL
+455 MRLAEEKNRLEEEKKAREQAAREAAEAERIRLAEEKARLEAEKL

-483 RIRLAEEKARIEAE
+483 KAR
-497 KLAKEQA
+497 
-504 AREAAEAEKARLEAE
+504 REAE

-591 LQKAYDAAIAAG
+591 LQKEYDAAIAAG

-650 EEKVR
+650 EEKAR

-676 RLAEEKARLEAE
+676 RLAEEKARIEAE
-688 KLAREQAAREA
+688 KLAKEQAARE
-699 AEAEKARL
+699 
-707 EAERIAREEAAR
+707 
-719 LAAAAEKE
+719 
-727 KRYNET
+727 
-733 VALADDFFNRQQYA
+733 
-747 RAITEYRNALKEKPG
+747 
-762 ESYPQ
+762 
-767 EKITESE
+767 
-774 KILADLA
+774 
-781 ALQKAYD
+781 
-788 AAIAAGDKAFR
+788 
-799 QKQYGPARE
+799 
-808 SFQQAQALKS
+808 
-818 EEKYPA
+818 
-824 EMVTRIDA
+824 
-832 IEAEQAKLAEE
+832 
-843 KERLEAEKLAREQA
+843 
-857 ARKAAEAERIRLAEE
+857 AAEAERIRLAEE

>member
-281 YSQALFL
+281 YSQALYL

-354 ADQLFNLQQYSGSIE
+354 AEQLFNLQQYSGSIE

-455 MRLAEEKARLEAEKL
+455 MRLAEEKNRLEEEKKAREQAAREAAEAERIRLAEEKARLEAEKL

-483 RIRLAEEKARIEAE
+483 KAR
-497 KLAKEQA
+497 
-504 AREAAEAEKARLEAE
+504 REAE

-591 LQKAYDAAIAAG
+591 LQKEYDAAIAAG

-650 EEKVR
+650 EEKAR

-663 EQAAREAAEAERI
+663 EQAARE
-676 RLAEEKARLEAE
+676 
-688 KLAREQAAREA
+688 
-699 AEAEKARL
+699 
-707 EAERIAREEAAR
+707 
-719 LAAAAEKE
+719 
-727 KRYNET
+727 
-733 VALADDFFNRQQYA
+733 
-747 RAITEYRNALKEKPG
+747 
-762 ESYPQ
+762 
-767 EKITESE
+767 
-774 KILADLA
+774 
-781 ALQKAYD
+781 
-788 AAIAAGDKAFR
+788 
-799 QKQYGPARE
+799 
-808 SFQQAQALKS
+808 
-818 EEKYPA
+818 
-824 EMVTRIDA
+824 
-832 IEAEQAKLAEE
+832 
-843 KERLEAEKLAREQA
+843 
-857 ARKAAEAERIRLAEE
+857 AAEAERIRLAEE

>member
-719 LAAAAEKE
+719 LAA
-727 KRYNET
+727 
-733 VALADDFFNRQQYA
+733 
-747 RAITEYRNALKEKPG
+747 
-762 ESYPQ
+762 
-767 EKITESE
+767 
-774 KILADLA
+774 
-781 ALQKAYD
+781 
-788 AAIAAGDKAFR
+788 
-799 QKQYGPARE
+799 
-808 SFQQAQALKS
+808 
-818 EEKYPA
+818 
-824 EMVTRIDA
+824 
-832 IEAEQAKLAEE
+832 
-843 KERLEAEKLAREQA
+843 
-857 ARKAAEAERIRLAEE
+857 
-872 KARIEAEKLAKEQ
+872 
-885 AAREAAEAER
+885 
-895 IRLAEE
+895 
-901 KARLEAEKLARE
+901 
-913 QAAREAAEAEKARLE
+913 
-928 AERIAREEAARL
+928 
-940 AAEAEKAR
+940 EAEKAR